1 LSAAQPA
8 SGAKAAPVKR
18 RRRVSRRLRG
28 MEMKIAAELVL
39 QKYKGGEREK
49 G

>member
-1 LSAAQPA
+1 M
-8 SGAKAAPVKR
+8 AAPVKR

-28 MEMKIAAELVL
+28 MGRRLGDDGVL